1 MTKRDFESHLRGY
14 NAKNILEAYIDTIT
28 ETKRVQRSKEVNE
41 VIDANIRNLELS
53 MYVILKSIEN
63 EKRLEVSG
71 GFD

>member
-1 MTKRDFESHLRGY
+1 LRGY
-14 NAKNILEAYIDTIT
+14 NAKNILEAYIDTRT
-28 ETKRVQRSKEVNE
+28 ETKRDQRSKELNE

-63 EKRLEVSG
+63 EKKLEVFG

>member
-1 MTKRDFESHLRGY
+1 MTKTDFETHLRRHT
-14 NAKNILEAYIDTIT
+14 AKNILEAYIDTIT
-28 ETKRVQRSKEVNE
+28 ETKRVQRSREINE

-53 MYVILKSIEN
+53 MYIILKAIEN

>member
-1 MTKRDFESHLRGY
+1 MTKRDFESHLRGH

-28 ETKRVQRSKEVNE
+28 ETKRDQRSKELNE

-53 MYVILKSIEN
+53 MHVILKSIEN
-63 EKRLEVSG
+63 EKKLEVFG

>member
-53 MYVILKSIEN
+53 MYIILKSIEN

>member
-14 NAKNILEAYIDTIT
+14 NAKNILEAYINSIT
-28 ETKRVQRSKEVNE
+28 ETKRDQRSKELNE
-41 VIDANIRNLELS
+41 VIDANVRNLELS
-53 MYVILKSIEN
+53 MYIILKAIEN